1 MTTKPEIYE
10 QHDKAFADVSAF
22 VIMDGAERIGTVA
35 IKRMRS
41 GRTVAYL
48 WWHGHGMVKGSASGG
63 GYDKDSAAVEVA
75 LTDLRRSLP
84 RKLETPNKLANL
96 AAIARTAQGAG
107 WQDCVRS
114 AGLVVYQ
121 AV

>member
-10 QHDKAFADVSAF
+10 QHNKAFADVSAF
-22 VIMDGAERIGTVA
+22 VIMDGAERVGSVA

-41 GRTVAYL
+41 GRTVAYV
-48 WWHGHGMVKGSASGG
+48 WWHEHGMAKGSANGG

-84 RKLETPNKLANL
+84 RKLETPNKLADFVL
-96 AAIARTAQGAG
+96 IARTASGAG
-107 WQDCVRS
+107 WQDCART